1 MKEELTKNE
10 INDLNAD
17 TAPEHLSGLQALA
30 EGYQYYMSYLKNGG
44 EDGVSDLFGVV
55 LINFD

>member
-1 MKEELTKNE
+1 MKEDITKNE
-10 INDLNAD
+10 ISKVNEDA
-17 TAPEHLSGLQALA
+17 APEHLSGLQALA

-55 LINFD
+55 SFNFD